1 MPKFVPKSILVLSRT
16 LLGLFFVV
24 VGLDG
29 FFNFIPLAPM
39 PDKATALVAAMI
51 DSGYLW
57 QLAKGTMVGAGTL
70 LLVDLFTPIALVAL
84 APVVL
89 NIFLF
94 LLLLNPRDLPIGFT
108 IGILELVVAWF
119 YKESFIGLFSPRPSL
134 FLETA
139 DADVKS

>member
-1 MPKFVPKSILVLSRT
+1 VDV
-16 LLGLFFVV
+16 
-24 VGLDG
+24 
-29 FFNFIPLAPM
+29 NPLAPM

-57 QLAKGTMVGAGTL
+57 QLAKGTMVVAGTL

-94 LLLLNPRDLPIGFT
+94 LLLLNPQDLPIGFI

-119 YKESFIGLFSPRPSL
+119 YKESFIGLFSPRSSL
-134 FLETA
+134 FPA
-139 DADVKS
+139 DADVKP